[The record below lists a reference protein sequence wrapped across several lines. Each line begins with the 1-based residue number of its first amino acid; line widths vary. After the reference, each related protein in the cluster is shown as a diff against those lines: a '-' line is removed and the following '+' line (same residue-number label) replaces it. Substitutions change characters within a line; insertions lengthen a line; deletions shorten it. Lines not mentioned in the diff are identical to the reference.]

1 GRCSEPTGTRSRRPR
16 RAEPSPDDPA
26 RQAGARVPRGLAPVV
41 VRVLVDDDGQ
51 AGHVLGAETAG
62 EEGHL
67 SPPVVGEQDG
77 KVACVV
83 TVGLAVRVVVPS
95 RRGEG
100 LVGVAHLASPLLV
113 EVEAQR
119 ARGWGPWSVTRQALD
134 PD

>member
-1 GRCSEPTGTRSRRPR
+1 ATRHLPLFFSLMLRRP
-16 RAEPSPDDPA
+16 PTSTLFPYTT
-26 RQAGARVPRGLAPVV
+26 LF
-41 VRVLVDDDGQ
+41 
-51 AGHVLGAETAG
+51 
-62 EEGHL
+62 HL

-100 LVGVAHLASPLLV
+100 LVGVAHLAAPLLV